1 MKKQFIIIA
10 LTVLSSVFPSCQK
23 DIEIRHVG
31 NECELSLNAALRAG
45 SPDQEVYVA
54 ASYHDKVRGV
64 KSAHMDCYVN
74 GVLSASSDSLV
85 SVYNSIRGEV
95 MKIPFNVGFSPGDN
109 VRIEVTA
116 DGMSAFAES
125 SAPEPGHIVSA
136 DTTEIVKI
144 ANGRRKVLERLRIRL
159 QDVPDVK
166 NFYRIETFVKFRVT
180 RTFLGKDDDRPVGD
194 ETVRTG
200 IIRVKADNMMDPV
213 LYSGSQSGFNWNY
226 DPDDRDFYENEY
238 NLFTDASFRDKE
250 YVMTLLTGNF
260 HDMYDF
266 RNVSYTPDSRISEK
280 RTLVIRLSTMDS
292 DMYSYYNACMFDDS
306 WQSYEDYLPAIPYPD
321 NVSGGNGLVGA
332 VSVYD
337 YEMELPFIEDLYKY
351 RYGNL

>member
-1 MKKQFIIIA
+1 MEKQFIIIA
-10 LTVLSSVFPSCQK
+10 LTVLGTAFASCQK
-23 DIEIRHVG
+23 DIEIKHVG
-31 NECELSLNAALRAG
+31 NECELSLNAALLAG
-45 SPDQEVYVA
+45 ASDQEVYVA

-64 KSAHMDCYVN
+64 KSAHLDCYVN
-74 GVLSASSDSLV
+74 GVLAASSDSLV
-85 SVYNSIRGEV
+85 DAYSSIRGQV
-95 MKIPFNVGFSPGDN
+95 MKIPFNVEFSPGDN

-116 DGMSAFAES
+116 DGMGASAES
-125 SAPEPGHIVSA
+125 SAPEPGRIVSA

-144 ANGRRKVLERLRIRL
+144 ANGRRKVLERLKIRL

-180 RTFLGKDDDRPVGD
+180 RTFIGKDDDRHVED
-194 ETVRTG
+194 ETVHTG
-200 IIRVKADNMMDPV
+200 IIKVKADNTMDPV

-250 YVMTLLTGNF
+250 YVMTLLTGDF
-260 HDMYDF
+260 RYIYDF
-266 RNVSYTPDSRISEK
+266 QNYYTPDFRISEK

-306 WQSYEDYLPAIPYPD
+306 WQSYEDYLPSIPYPD

-332 VSVYD
+332 VAVYD